1 MQFIQLPTT
10 VPVYSRIFE
19 DPELSTVSKLI
30 WSFLISWQLVDT
42 IYTVLNRQTRSPNVS
57 DERLQDES
65 VHQPRLDWIRLSTRI
80 SKSTREIVIFTTNII
95 PCPLSW
101 LNCFLKPFPF
111 DTLNDHQSNERENF
125 RMKRRDTKAETKR
138 INLLCSDWSQIP
150 ILPSTKSLF
159 IHALINSKFHYF
171 HLSDNYFPT
180 DLLCCPLYSVHNPL
194 ALRYYTPVP
203 AGCVPVSCPD

>member
-10 VPVYSRIFE
+10 VPVYSRIYE

-111 DTLNDHQSNERENF
+111 DTLNDHQSNERENSNE
-125 RMKRRDTKAETKR
+125 KAWYKSRNKTHQFTVLRLKPNSNTPFHK
-138 INLLCSDWSQIP
+138 ITIHSCTDQLQI
-150 ILPSTKSLF
+150 SLF
-159 IHALINSKFHYF
+159 PFIW
-171 HLSDNYFPT
+171 
-180 DLLCCPLYSVHNPL
+180 
-194 ALRYYTPVP
+194 
-203 AGCVPVSCPD
+203 